1 MRKALTTDACRSC
14 GSPEIISIGYGYPS
28 PEMFAAA
35 EAGVIELGGCVVTGD
50 GPAWR
55 CKACGSA
62 FGQRGSR

>member
-50 GPAWR
+50 GPA
-55 CKACGSA
+55 
-62 FGQRGSR
+62 